1 MACREKKPETS
12 SLREVTPDAPPSPPT
27 PHHRPSSLDAYVFGH
42 LAPVLRCRL
51 PGGKLQLHLKSL
63 ENLSSFCSN
72 ILQLYFPS
80 EGRGQDIFSHFV
92 FDFPCCL
99 LHLHLLLHHNSVA
112 SFVGFA
118 V

>member
-1 MACREKKPETS
+1 MACREKKNKTS

-92 FDFPCCL
+92 FDFPCFL
-99 LHLHLLLHHNSVA
+99 LHLHLLLLHR
-112 SFVGFA
+112 FPY
-118 V
+118 